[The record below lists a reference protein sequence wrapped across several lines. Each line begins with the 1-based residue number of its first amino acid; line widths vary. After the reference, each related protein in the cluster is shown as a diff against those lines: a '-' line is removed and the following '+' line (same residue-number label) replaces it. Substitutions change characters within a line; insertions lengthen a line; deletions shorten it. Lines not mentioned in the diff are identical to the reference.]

1 MSLLLP
7 SKPRQFSNN
16 VSTNTISNLVTDD
29 SGIYIADTNTGN
41 TSISLNTNN
50 KLGLFINK
58 DQRIGI
64 NTHASSTKRLII
76 NDENGQTVR
85 LMYNREIQNRYADID
100 MSSEGSLLLK
110 TNNNQYIDFI
120 NESNNSVTN
129 IKLNGNILYA
139 NAAQLNYNTVATLGI
154 AEPNKAVI
162 LDNNKSISGINSFS
176 VDTLYTNTFGINNT
190 LELNTNSPNYCL
202 VLSNDQGNCLK
213 LINNNNYSLFNLNTS
228 GILKI
233 YNNQNIIEI
242 LSDNNN
248 DIIYPL
254 ELTTENNVNNTGI
267 GIKFNTYNDNNIKT
281 NMSSIE
287 TIITNN
293 ENSNE
298 NSILKFNN
306 MNNGSLTNTVTIR
319 NDGYILCNTLMELSD
334 ARTKQIIKR
343 SDSSES
349 LNKICQIKTYEF
361 IYKADTKQQ
370 IHKGIIAQELFKI
383 IPSAIHIEQ
392 NNELNDLYTVSNK
405 ELIGYLIDSI
415 KELKY
420 QLDGIQTVI

>member
-58 DQRIGI
+58 DQRIGM

-361 IYKADTKQQ
+361 IYNADTKQQ

>member
-29 SGIYIADTNTGN
+29 SGIYIVDTTTGN

-58 DQRIGI
+58 DQRIGM

>member
-58 DQRIGI
+58 DQRIGM

-190 LELNTNSPNYCL
+190 LELNTNSPNYC
-202 VLSNDQGNCLK
+202 
-213 LINNNNYSLFNLNTS
+213 
-228 GILKI
+228 
-233 YNNQNIIEI
+233 
-242 LSDNNN
+242 
-248 DIIYPL
+248 
-254 ELTTENNVNNTGI
+254 
-267 GIKFNTYNDNNIKT
+267 
-281 NMSSIE
+281 
-287 TIITNN
+287 
-293 ENSNE
+293 
-298 NSILKFNN
+298 
-306 MNNGSLTNTVTIR
+306 
-319 NDGYILCNTLMELSD
+319 
-334 ARTKQIIKR
+334 
-343 SDSSES
+343 
-349 LNKICQIKTYEF
+349 
-361 IYKADTKQQ
+361 
-370 IHKGIIAQELFKI
+370 
-383 IPSAIHIEQ
+383 
-392 NNELNDLYTVSNK
+392 TVSCW
-405 ELIGYLIDSI
+405 G
-415 KELKY
+415 
-420 QLDGIQTVI
+420 

>member
-58 DQRIGI
+58 DQRIGM

-202 VLSNDQGNCLK
+202 VLSNDRGNCLK